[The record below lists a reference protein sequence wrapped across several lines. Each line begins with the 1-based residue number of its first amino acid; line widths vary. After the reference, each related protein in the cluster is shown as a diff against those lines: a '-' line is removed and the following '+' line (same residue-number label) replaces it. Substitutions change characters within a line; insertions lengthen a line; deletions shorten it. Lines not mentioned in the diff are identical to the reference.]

1 MTEGNIT
8 RRGFLGGA
16 ALTGGLVV
24 LEGCSL
30 AGDGGGTAGG
40 PSGLPPIEGGTV
52 ITDRAAFPTKFSESP
67 GFAAMTASGKLPPVA
82 QRIGQDP
89 LVIKPV
95 HGIGKYGGELRRGFI
110 TVGDLQNGRRFA
122 TGPDTLLYWDY
133 QFKNVVPNLARE
145 YELSDDAK
153 VLTLRLRRG
162 MRWSDGHPFTADDII
177 FWREDINLNPDLSPG
192 ASFLSTEDGP
202 VEVRK
207 VDDYTVEYVAPV
219 PHPVLP
225 RLLAG
230 NITAGLSSDNVMG
243 EGGYAPKHYLS
254 QFLPK
259 YTSEAE
265 VSKKAKAAGA
275 ASWELYLEQRMDWSA
290 NVELPVLGPWKLT
303 RPVNNAPWV
312 LEANPYSVW
321 VDTKGNQLPYI
332 PKITMRDAGNPE
344 VLKTQAVSG
353 AYDFQDRGLDLS
365 ALQVLVQNQKRSS
378 YTVYRAP
385 STNLDLLVRLNLAY
399 DKDKTIGELI
409 RNVDFRRALSL
420 GIDRDEVNKT
430 FLLDTGTPSATMV
443 ADDSPYFPGR
453 DWRSK
458 WATHDVKQANQL
470 LDKIGLTEKDGEGY
484 RLRPDNKQR
493 VRMDFDVVKSNL
505 DYPGVAELIKRNWR
519 DIGIDVTVKVGDNV
533 AFANAILGNTMMLNV
548 LGGISV
554 DVFLDRVG
562 VLPTGNVQ
570 GAMGLP
576 YGRWLESGGK
586 KGTRPPKS
594 LGLEEAYELWQSG
607 LRADEA
613 RRVEIGREIFKMHA
627 DMVWSI
633 GLVGF
638 GIGVYGLYLAKNNLG
653 NVPRRMING
662 NLIRTPSNALPMT
675 FYFRS

>member
-613 RRVEIGREIFKMHA
+613 RRVEIGREIFKMHE